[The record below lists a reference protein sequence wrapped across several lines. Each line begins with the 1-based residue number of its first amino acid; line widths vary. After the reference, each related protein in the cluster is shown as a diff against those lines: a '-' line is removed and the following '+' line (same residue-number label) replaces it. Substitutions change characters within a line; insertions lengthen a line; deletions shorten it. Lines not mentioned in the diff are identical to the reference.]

1 MSEPPVSR
9 PLGSRW
15 AAWRLAGVMLL
26 FGFSSGLPLF
36 LTNFTLQQWLSET
49 HVSLRAIGATALIG
63 LPYTLKFLWAP
74 LVDRVR
80 LGRLARRGR
89 RRSWLL
95 VLQPLLAA
103 SLLLLG
109 TSNPP
114 HALGALAAAAV
125 LVAFFSASQDILI
138 DAWRIENFAP
148 ERQGEA
154 LALYVWGYRIA
165 ILVSQ
170 GGAIF
175 LAGRVGWHGA
185 YAVMAALMGV
195 GFAATLLAPERAGPA
210 DAPRTAGLAA
220 TFAAPLAEFLR
231 RPRAW
236 QILLFVLL
244 FQLGTSFADTMAAP
258 FYRSLGFDRAAIVV
272 ASSLPMLIG
281 GALGVGAGGLLVVR
295 FGAARATLLAGLV
308 QMGSLGLYLVL
319 IAAGPDRAM
328 LVAKVAFE
336 AFAEGLASAAFLAY
350 LSGLCAREFT
360 ATQYALLSS
369 LAPLAWRTLAGTSG
383 LIAAAVGWSVYFAL
397 TMAACL
403 PALVVLVRLRPRQE
417 GRRPGALPHRSA

>member
-1 MSEPPVSR
+1 MLKGARAVPEPPASR
-9 PLGSRW
+9 L

-80 LGRLARRGR
+80 LGPLARAGR

-95 VLQPLLAA
+95 VLQPLLAMA
-103 SLLLLG
+103 LLLLG
-109 TSNPP
+109 TSDPP
-114 HALGALAAAAV
+114 HALEALAGAAV

-138 DAWRIENFAP
+138 DAWRIENFSQQ
-148 ERQGEA
+148 RQGEA
-154 LALYVWGYRIA
+154 LALYVWGYRVA
-165 ILVSQ
+165 IWVSQ

-175 LAGRVGWHGA
+175 LAGRIGWHGA

-195 GFAATLLAPERAGPA
+195 GFAATLLAPERAGSG
-210 DAPRTAGLAA
+210 DTTTRAGFAA

-231 RPRAW
+231 RPRAAK
-236 QILLFVLL
+236 ILLFVLL
-244 FQLGTSFADTMAAP
+244 FQLGTAFADTMAAP

-295 FGAARATLLAGLV
+295 LGAARATLLAGLV

-319 IAAGPDRAM
+319 IAAGADRAM
-328 LVAKVAFE
+328 LVGKVAFE
-336 AFAEGLASAAFLAY
+336 AFAEGLASASFLAY
-350 LSGLCAREFT
+350 LSGLCAREYT
-360 ATQYALLSS
+360 ATQYALMSS
-369 LAPLAWRTLAGTSG
+369 LASLAWRTLAGLSG
-383 LIAAAVGWSVYFAL
+383 VIAAAVGWPAYFAL
-397 TMAACL
+397 TMTACL
-403 PALVVLVRLRPRQE
+403 PALAILATLPRA
-417 GRRPGALPHRSA
+417 GALAR

>member
-1 MSEPPVSR
+1 MPEPPVSR
-9 PLGSRW
+9 M

-80 LGRLARRGR
+80 LRPLARRGR

-95 VLQPLLAA
+95 VLQPLLAGA
-103 SLLLLG
+103 ILLLG
-109 TSNPP
+109 ASDPP
-114 HALGALAAAAV
+114 HALEALAGAAL

-138 DAWRIENFAP
+138 DAWRIENFAA

-165 ILVSQ
+165 ILASQ

-175 LAGRVGWHGA
+175 LAGRIGWHGA

-195 GFAATLLAPERAGPA
+195 GFAATLLAPERPPA
-210 DAPRTAGLAA
+210 DETPRRAGLAA

-231 RPRAW
+231 RPRVG

-308 QMGSLGLYLVL
+308 QMLSLGLYLVL

-336 AFAEGLASAAFLAY
+336 AFAEGLASASFLAF

-383 LIAAAVGWSVYFAL
+383 VIAGAVGWSLYFGLA
-397 TMAACL
+397 MAACL
-403 PALVVLVRLRPRQE
+403 PALALLATLKREVRAP
-417 GRRPGALPHRSA
+417 

>member
-1 MSEPPVSR
+1 
-9 PLGSRW
+9 
-15 AAWRLAGVMLL
+15 MLL
-26 FGFSSGLPLF
+26 FGFSSGRPLF
-36 LTNFTLQQWLSET
+36 LTNFTLQQWLSES

-74 LVDRVR
+74 LVDRMP
-80 LGRLARRGR
+80 LGPLARWGR

-95 VLQPLLAA
+95 ILQPLLAA
-103 SLLLLG
+103 ALLLLG
-109 TSNPP
+109 ASDPP
-114 HALGALAAAAV
+114 HALEALAGAAV

-138 DAWRIENFAP
+138 DAWRIENFAI

-170 GGAIF
+170 SWAIF
-175 LAGRVGWHGA
+175 LAGRIGWHGA

-195 GFAATLLAPERAGPA
+195 GFAATLLAPERAPA
-210 DAPRTAGLAA
+210 NEAPRTAGFAA

-236 QILLFVLL
+236 QVLLFVLL

-295 FGAARATLLAGLV
+295 VGAARATLLAGLV

-319 IAAGPDRAM
+319 IASGADRAM
-328 LVAKVAFE
+328 LVGKVAFE
-336 AFAEGLASAAFLAY
+336 AFAEGLASASFLAY

-369 LAPLAWRTLAGTSG
+369 LAPLAWRTIAGTSG
-383 LIAAAVGWSVYFAL
+383 VIAGAVGWSAYFGL

-403 PALVVLVRLRPRQE
+403 PALAMLATLPRSE
-417 GRRPGALPHRSA
+417 TMSP

>member
-1 MSEPPVSR
+1 
-9 PLGSRW
+9 
-15 AAWRLAGVMLL
+15 MLL

-80 LGRLARRGR
+80 LGPLARWGR

-103 SLLLLG
+103 ALLLLG
-109 TSNPP
+109 TGNPP
-114 HALGALAAAAV
+114 HALEALAGAAV

-195 GFAATLLAPERAGPA
+195 GFAATLLAPERPERGDTGRGDAGR
-210 DAPRTAGLAA
+210 DLSFRA

-308 QMGSLGLYLVL
+308 QMGSLGLYLAL

-328 LVAKVAFE
+328 LVGKVAFE

-383 LIAAAVGWSVYFAL
+383 LIAGAVGWPGYFAL
-397 TMAACL
+397 TMVACL
-403 PALVVLVRLRPRQE
+403 PAL
-417 GRRPGALPHRSA
+417 ALLTLLPTKAWGSAPSPAGS